1 MRIAV
6 AVSGGMDSLYALHS
20 LHKEGHDLIAL
31 HGRFLASSGEA
42 SGSVPPDPSAG
53 LKEFCD
59 CLGVPFHCLDLR
71 QEFECRVIAPFCRA
85 YLAGQTPNPC
95 AACNAAV
102 KFGALWEAAVSLGAT
117 RLATGHY
124 VRLLPCPEAGNRLLP
139 AVGEDI
145 SKDQSYFLALTP
157 IERLRA
163 SLFPLG
169 GKRKSDIRRELEAAG
184 ITPPLPGES
193 QEICFVPDNDYRAF
207 LMARGVKLPGPGP
220 VLDASGKRLG
230 AHQGLWRHTEGQ
242 RRGLGIAAERP
253 LYVLRKDT
261 AANAL
266 IVGPADQ
273 AASLGCEAAP
283 ANYLLDPALWPTDL
297 LARVRY
303 RQPAQ
308 PARVEFGPGMHGEP
322 GSFRIRFATPQP
334 APACGQVAAV
344 YDTHGFLLAG
354 GIITSV
360 DRE

>member
-1 MRIAV
+1 MKIAV

-20 LHKEGHDLIAL
+20 LHKEGHGLIAL
-31 HGRFLASSGEA
+31 HGRFLPLSGELPD
-42 SGSVPPDPSAG
+42 SPDPAAG
-53 LKEFCD
+53 LREFCD
-59 CLGVPFHCLDLR
+59 SLGVPFHCLDLR
-71 QEFECRVIAPFCRA
+71 EEFERRVIAPFCRA

-95 AACNAAV
+95 AACNAAI
-102 KFGALWEAAVSLGAT
+102 KFGALWEAAISLGAD

-124 VRLLPCPEAGNRLLP
+124 VRLLPCPEAGNQLLP

-163 SLFPLG
+163 SIFPLG

-207 LMARGVKLPGPGP
+207 LIARDISLPGPGP

-230 AHQGLWRHTEGQ
+230 THQGLWRHTEGQ
-242 RRGLGIAAERP
+242 RKGLGIAAEQP

-273 AASLGCEAAP
+273 AACPGCRAAS
-283 ANYLLDPALWPTDL
+283 ANYLLDPALWPADV

-308 PARVEFGPGMHGEP
+308 PARVECGPKAKYGSNSFGV
-322 GSFRIRFATPQP
+322 RFARPQP

-344 YDTHGFLLAG
+344 YDARGFLLAG
-354 GIITSV
+354 GVITSV
-360 DRE
+360 DAE